1 MRIEVVVNG
10 GRLEADVWPGESLL
24 FTLREHLGLARPANQ
39 YAQAGGTA

>member
-24 FTLREHLGLARPANQ
+24 FTLRERHGASRLEERVR
-39 YAQAGGTA
+39 AG